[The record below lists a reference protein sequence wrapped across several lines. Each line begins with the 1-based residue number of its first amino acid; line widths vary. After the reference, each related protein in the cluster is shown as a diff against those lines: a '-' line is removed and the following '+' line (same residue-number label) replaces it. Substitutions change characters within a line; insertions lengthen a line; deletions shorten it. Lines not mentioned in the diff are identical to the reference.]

1 MANRADL
8 ANFISNTDSFK
19 QAQHSMY
26 PPGTEYISSYIESRG
41 GPFPATMF
49 VGLQA
54 FLRQYLTKPITVD
67 NIDDAEFLSEEQG
80 VPFNRKGWVEL
91 LKDYD
96 GFLPV
101 EIEAVPEGT
110 VVPTRNV
117 LVQIVNTDPK
127 YFWITNFFEAALL
140 RSVWYPTSVGTIS
153 WMCRKIVEEALRRT
167 SDLPQIVARKFL
179 HDFGFRGVS
188 SLESGSLGGMA
199 HLVNF
204 DHTDTAAGPLAAKK
218 YYNAVAPGFSAVNME
233 HSAVSA
239 WTRPQEGAMF
249 LSIMNMY
256 KGRVPFV
263 GLLTDT
269 YDNEHCIRRILGKE
283 LKEAIKNFPG
293 MIGARIDSGDP
304 EQVPA
309 DTTEWLMESFGYE
322 TNSKGFKV
330 LPPYIRVI
338 QGDGLTIETI
348 RGLYIELER
357 RGLAA
362 DNVFCGMGGGLLQRV
377 NRDTLNFGQ
386 KTNAV
391 CVNGEWIDVYKKP
404 TGSTMKHSKAG
415 RLGLKYADGNY
426 ETVRRGSISPEEN
439 VLKPVFR
446 NGKLLRMFSFAEVIA
461 NSERQVPESYY
472 EDVIAPMRRSS
483 RPAKSR
489 SAKSAAR
496 RKRSVG

>member
-8 ANFISNTDSFK
+8 SNFISNTDSFK

-26 PPGTEYISSYIESRG
+26 PPGTQYLSSYIESRG
-41 GPFPATMF
+41 GPYHATMF

-54 FLRQYLTKPITVD
+54 FLRQYLTKPVTID
-67 NIDDAEFLSEEQG
+67 NIDDAEFLSREQG
-80 VPFNRKGWVEL
+80 VPFNRSGWVAL
-91 LKDYD
+91 LNDHK

-110 VVPTRNV
+110 VVPTSNV

-153 WMCRKIVEEALRRT
+153 WMCRRIIEEALRRT
-167 SDLPQIVARKFL
+167 SDHPQMARKFL

-188 SLESGSLGGMA
+188 SLESGALGGMA

-204 DHTDTAAGPLAAKK
+204 DNTDTAAGPLAAKK
-218 YYNAVAPGFSAVNME
+218 YYNAVAPGFSVVNME
-233 HSAVSA
+233 HSAISA
-239 WTRPQEGAMF
+239 WTRPQEGEMF
-249 LSIMNMY
+249 RSIMNAY
-256 KGRVPFV
+256 KGRVPVV

-269 YDNEHCIRRILGKE
+269 YDVEHCVRHILGGE
-283 LKEAIKNFPG
+283 LKEEIKSFPG
-293 MIGARIDSGDP
+293 LIGARIDSGDP
-304 EQVPA
+304 EQTPA
-309 DTTEWLMESFGYE
+309 DTTEWLMESFGSE

-330 LPPYIRVI
+330 LPPYIRVV
-338 QGDGLTIETI
+338 QGDGLTLDTF

-391 CVNGEWIDVYKKP
+391 CVNGQWIDVRKTP

-415 RLGLKYADGNY
+415 RLALKHSDGKY
-426 ETVRRGSISPEEN
+426 ETVRRDSISPGEN
-439 VLKPVFR
+439 LLKPVFR
-446 NGKLLRMFSFAEVIA
+446 NGKLLRMWSFAEVIA
-461 NSERQVPESYY
+461 NSERPVPESYY
-472 EDVIAPMRRSS
+472 ENVIAPMREVS
-483 RPAKSR
+483 RKTKAR
-489 SAKSAAR
+489 SAKPAR
-496 RKRSVG
+496 RAKKPVH